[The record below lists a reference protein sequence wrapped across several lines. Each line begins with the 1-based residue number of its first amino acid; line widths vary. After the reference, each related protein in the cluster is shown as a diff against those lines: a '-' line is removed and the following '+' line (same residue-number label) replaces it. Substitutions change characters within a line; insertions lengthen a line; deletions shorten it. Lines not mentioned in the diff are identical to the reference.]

1 LSIKRCRIFLITAS
15 AVAQTK
21 ARAMTMDKRDFKT
34 AMLAIVAA
42 AAFIAAAIV
51 SVAPAAS
58 QPVYRGGEVGV
69 HRVSA
74 AGISQTRGPVDYNE
88 WRARRLAIEHWRQ
101 KVIGRYGI
109 EYAHWFSAR
118 GPQVQCDGR
127 YGLVRCEA
135 SALPARRGVA
145 GGPRW
150 GWNRI

>member
-1 LSIKRCRIFLITAS
+1 
-15 AVAQTK
+15 
-21 ARAMTMDKRDFKT
+21 MTMDKRDFKN

-58 QPVYRGGEVGV
+58 QPVYRGGDVGL

-74 AGISQTRGPVDYNE
+74 FAVSQTRGPANFNE

-101 KVIGRYGI
+101 KVISRYGI

-118 GPQVQCDGR
+118 SPQVQCDGL

-135 SALPARRGVA
+135 SALPARRGIA

-150 GWNRI
+150 GLRRI

>member
-1 LSIKRCRIFLITAS
+1 MPLDR
-15 AVAQTK
+15 
-21 ARAMTMDKRDFKT
+21 RDLKT

-58 QPVYRGGEVGV
+58 QPVYRGGEVGL

-74 AGISQTRGPVDYNE
+74 IGISETRAPGSYNE

-127 YGLVRCEA
+127 YRFVRCEA
-135 SALPARRGVA
+135 SAHPARRGIA
-145 GGPRW
+145 GGSRW
-150 GWNRI
+150 GLRRI